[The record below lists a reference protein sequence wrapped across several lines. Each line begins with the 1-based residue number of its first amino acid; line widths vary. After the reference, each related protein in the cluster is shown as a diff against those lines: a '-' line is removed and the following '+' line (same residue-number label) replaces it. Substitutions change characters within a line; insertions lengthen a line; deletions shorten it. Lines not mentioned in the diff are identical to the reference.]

1 MTKNDRKGK
10 IRMIKARIV
19 AIILCLVTLITVMPI
34 GAVAA
39 DDIRLQGYTIGITD
53 GIYLRYHIQM
63 SESSYNGGGY
73 IRFTKSNGEI
83 TEIAISDGE
92 KDTES
97 GYYVYSCEVAAA
109 EMTERITAILYSET
123 GSIVKGF
130 GRYSVRE
137 YAEEILNGS
146 EYIFEAKEAVKAM
159 LNYGAYAQIYFG
171 NVEIG
176 LANEGIED
184 NVQSFDKAVDGYFI
198 NNANVG
204 GLKYVSTA
212 LELGSKTVM
221 YHYFRLD
228 GGKDISGFSFKFN
241 GKDVAPTIS
250 EKNGVVRYCFKS
262 EGIAAFNISKGI
274 GFVVYDANAKFIG
287 SLTYSPVHYLYLVI
301 STVKDNPELLNLA
314 KAMYLYSEAVEA
326 YYFA

>member
-1 MTKNDRKGK
+1 
-10 IRMIKARIV
+10 MIKTKIT
-19 AIILCLVTLITVMPI
+19 AIILCVITLITVMPTNAN
-34 GAVAA
+34 AVG
-39 DDIRLQGYTIGITD
+39 DIELKGYTIGISD

-63 SESSYNGGGY
+63 SEESYNGGGY

-83 TEIAISDGE
+83 SEIDVSEGE
-92 KDTES
+92 KDAES

-146 EYIFEAKEAVKAM
+146 EYVSEAKEAVKAM
-159 LNYGAYAQIYFG
+159 LNYGAYAQKYFG
-171 NVEIG
+171 NTEIG

-184 NVQSFDKAVDGYFI
+184 NVQSIDSIEKGYFI

-204 GLKYVSTA
+204 GFRYVSTA
-212 LELGSKTVM
+212 LELCSRTVM

-228 GGKDISGFSFKFN
+228 DGLDISDFSFKFN
-241 GKDVAPTIS
+241 GKDVTPTIS
-250 EKNGVVRYCFKS
+250 EKNGVIRYEFKS
-262 EGIAAFNISKGI
+262 QGIAPVNLSKAI
-274 GFVVYDANAKFIG
+274 GFVVYDATGKYIG
-287 SLTYSPVHYLYLVI
+287 SLTYSPTHYLYLVI
-301 STVKDNPELLNLA
+301 SNVNDNPELLDLA
-314 KAMYLYSEAVEA
+314 KAMYLYSEAVYA
-326 YYFA
+326 YYFV